1 MINLSL
7 VKQRKCKEGEI
18 KMIELRKITGKNIE
32 EVIALEVGE
41 NQKTF
46 FRNYEPQKLCRR
58 SYVEHGR
65 DTSDSRLPFMSM
77 KLLLDL

>member
-18 KMIELRKITGKNIE
+18 KMIELRKITGDNIE

-46 FRNYEPQKLCRR
+46 LETTNLKSFAG

-65 DTSDSRLPFMSM
+65 DTSDSGCHLCR
-77 KLLLDL
+77 

>member
-7 VKQRKCKEGEI
+7 VNQRKCKEGEI
-18 KMIELRKITGKNIE
+18 KMMELRKITGKNIE

-46 FRNYEPQKLCRR
+46 LETTNLKSFADAHMLNTDGIPATPGCHLCR
-58 SYVEHGR
+58 
-65 DTSDSRLPFMSM
+65 
-77 KLLLDL
+77 